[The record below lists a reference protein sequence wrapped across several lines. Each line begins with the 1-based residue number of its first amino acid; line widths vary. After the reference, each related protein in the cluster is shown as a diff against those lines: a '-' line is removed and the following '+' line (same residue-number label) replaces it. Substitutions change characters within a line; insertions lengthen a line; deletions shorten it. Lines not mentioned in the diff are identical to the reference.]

1 MSWISLDFVEF
12 GENYEMYSEFPYDIR
27 HKYKLNILNGGLDKY
42 GYKRIC
48 FTMNGRKKTYKVHR
62 LLYYVLVKP
71 FDINDRNIQIDH
83 VNHNRDDNRPENL
96 RLVSASENQFNV
108 SKHKDIVYKFV
119 KDLHDKIIVNEL
131 HKIYYSP
138 SNDKFYRDIGP
149 HFRELYERKRYK
161 NCLEIHYVFEGKNN
175 NLSTSKWRKDNG
187 Y

>member
-27 HKYKLNILNGGLDKY
+27 HKYKLNVLNGRYIKND
-42 GYKRIC
+42 YKQYQ
-48 FTMNGRKKTYKVHR
+48 FSKKGKRKEYKHHR
-62 LLYYVLVKP
+62 LIYYAFVEP
-71 FDINDRNIQIDH
+71 FDLNDRNLVIDH
-83 VNHNRDDNRPENL
+83 INHDPKDNHIGNL
-96 RLVSASENQFNV
+96 RLVSTSENQFNV
-108 SKHKDIVYKFV
+108 SKHRDIVYKFV

-149 HFRELYERKRYK
+149 HFRELYERKRHK
-161 NCLEIHYVFEGKNN
+161 NCLEIHYVFEGKNY